1 LGVSII
7 SANHEGAQDLT
18 SLWWLSLWCYYF
30 ICSQIF

>member
-7 SANHEGAQDLT
+7 SANHEGAQGLT
-18 SLWWLSLWCYYF
+18 SLWRLSLWFFYF